1 MRFYAYYV
9 RKYYTLKLFMMQEN
23 IDENANKLYVKLYI
37 KLQWTNYNKK
47 IKKMRKN
54 ESFCNIIGNVFFQ
67 KTNFI

>member
-23 IDENANKLYVKLYI
+23 IDENANKLYVELYI

-47 IKKMRKN
+47 IKKIRKN
-54 ESFCNIIGNVFFQ
+54 E
-67 KTNFI
+67 